1 MKSGMNAM
9 ERPECER
16 MNRRDFVKV
25 TGAAAAG
32 VLLAGS
38 PPISA
43 EPLARKRYAMIGT
56 GHRGTGMWGKDIFDR
71 YSNEIEFVGLC
82 DKNGKRAEAG
92 KKLIGANCPTF
103 TNFDDMVAKTKPELL
118 VVTTM
123 DSTHHEFITRALAM
137 GIDVITEKPMVTQAV
152 DCQEV
157 LDAEK
162 RHNRKITVAFNYRYA
177 PKHQKIK
184 EILQSGE
191 IGKITSVDF
200 SWYLDT
206 SHGADYF
213 RRWHRLKSGGGSLW
227 VHKATHHFDLINWWL
242 AADPVEVAAYG
253 ELNIYGKSGM
263 FRHTNC
269 RPCPHKSKCPFYW
282 DMSKDARLMK
292 LYAECEDVDGYT
304 RDGCV
309 FKEDIDIY
317 DTMSAAVKYSNGV
330 SMSYSLNASMP
341 IEGYRV
347 AFNGTKG
354 RLEVRDY
361 ERQPWAEAIQSE
373 MYLIRNFSGKRERI
387 EMPDV
392 EGGHS
397 GGDDRLRD
405 LIFKNVKVPEH
416 LKLPD
421 SRAGAMSC
429 LTGIAARTSIEQ
441 NRPVKINELIR
452 L

>member
-1 MKSGMNAM
+1 MAEPKVDGL
-9 ERPECER
+9 
-16 MNRRDFVKV
+16 NRRDFVRA
-25 TGAAAAG
+25 TGAAAAS
-32 VLLAGS
+32 VLLAG
-38 PPISA
+38 PVLA
-43 EPLARKRYAMIGT
+43 TVTPLARKRLAMVGT

-71 YSNEIEFVGLC
+71 YSNEVEFVGLC

-92 KKLIGANCPTF
+92 RKLIGASCPTF
-103 TNFDDMVAKTKPELL
+103 TNFDEMTSKVKPDLL
-118 VVTTM
+118 IVTTM
-123 DSTHHEFITRALAM
+123 DSTHHQFITSALSK

-152 DCQEV
+152 DCQAV

-162 RHNRKITVAFNYRYA
+162 KHNRKITVAFNYRYA

-191 IGKITSVDF
+191 IGKVTSVDF

-227 VHKATHHFDLINWWL
+227 VHKATHHFDLVNWWL
-242 AADPVEVAAYG
+242 AADPVEVSAYG
-253 ELNIYGKSGM
+253 DLNIYGKNGE

-269 RPCPHKSKCPFYW
+269 RSCPHKAKCPFYW
-282 DMSKDARLMK
+282 DLTKDARLTK
-292 LYAECEDVDGYT
+292 LYSECEDVDGYM

-317 DTMSAAVKYSNGV
+317 DTMSAAIKYSNGV

-347 AFNGTKG
+347 AFNGTRG
-354 RLEVRDY
+354 RLEARDY
-361 ERQPWAEAIQSE
+361 ERQPWPESVQSE
-373 MYLIRNFSGKRERI
+373 IYLIKNFSGKRERI
-387 EMPDV
+387 EMPNV

-441 NRPVKINELIR
+441 KRPVKISELVRI
-452 L
+452 

>member
-1 MKSGMNAM
+1 MA
-9 ERPECER
+9 RPKR
-16 MNRRDFVKV
+16 DQVNRREFVKA
-25 TGAAAAG
+25 TGAAAAS
-32 VLLAGS
+32 VFLAG
-38 PPISA
+38 PRPLA
-43 EPLARKRYAMIGT
+43 ATPLARKRYAMIGI
-56 GHRGTGMWGKDIFDR
+56 GHRGTGMWGKDIFER
-71 YSNEIEFVGLC
+71 YSDEIEFVGLC

-92 KKLIGANCPTF
+92 KLLIGTDCPTF
-103 TNFDDMVAKTKPELL
+103 TDFDEMVAKAKPELL
-118 VVTTM
+118 MVTTM
-123 DSTHHEFITRALAM
+123 DSTHHQFITKALGL
-137 GIDVITEKPMVTQAV
+137 GIDVITEKPMVTEASQCRAI
-152 DCQEV
+152 

-162 RHNRKITVAFNYRYA
+162 QHNRKITVAFNYRYA

-191 IGKITSVDF
+191 IGKITSADF

-227 VHKATHHFDLINWWL
+227 VHKATHHFDLINWWI
-242 AADPVEVAAYG
+242 AADPVEVSAYG
-253 ELNIYGKSGM
+253 ELNVYGKNGT

-269 RPCPHKSKCPFYW
+269 RPCPHKAKCPFYW
-282 DMSKDARLMK
+282 DMTKDARLMK
-292 LYAECEDVDGYT
+292 LYADCEDVDGYM

-317 DTMSAAVKYSNGV
+317 DTMSAAVKYSSGV

-354 RLEVRDY
+354 RLEARDY
-361 ERQPWAEAIQSE
+361 EKQPWPEQFQSE
-373 MYLIRNFSGKRERI
+373 IYLAKNFSGKRERI
-387 EMPDV
+387 VIPDV
-392 EGGHS
+392 AGGHS

-405 LIFKNVKVPEH
+405 AIFRKAAVPDH

-429 LTGIAARTSIEQ
+429 LTGIAARTSIERK
-441 NRPVKINELIR
+441 RPVKISELVR
-452 L
+452 F

>member
-1 MKSGMNAM
+1 MSNGSI
-9 ERPECER
+9 
-16 MNRRDFVKV
+16 NRRDFVKAG
-25 TGAAAAG
+25 TAAAAS

-38 PPISA
+38 MPA
-43 EPLARKRYAMIGT
+43 ATVTPLARKRYAMIGT
-56 GHRGTGMWGKDIFDR
+56 GHRGTGMWGKDIFER
-71 YSNEIEFVGLC
+71 YANEIEFVGLC

-92 KKLIGANCPTF
+92 RKLIGAACPTF
-103 TNFDDMVAKTKPELL
+103 TDFDEMVAKTRPELL
-118 VVTTM
+118 MVTTV
-123 DSTHHEFITRALAM
+123 DSTHHEFITRALAK
-137 GIDVITEKPMVTQAV
+137 GIDVITEKPMVTEAVQA
-152 DCQEV
+152 QAI

-162 RHNRKITVAFNYRYA
+162 KYNRKITVAFNYRYA

-227 VHKATHHFDLINWWL
+227 VHKATHHFDLVNWWL
-242 AADPVEVAAYG
+242 AADPVEVQAYG
-253 ELNIYGKSGM
+253 DLTVYGKAGT

-269 RPCPHKSKCPFYW
+269 RTCPYKAKCPFYW
-282 DMSKDARLMK
+282 DLTKDARLMK
-292 LYAECEDVDGYT
+292 LYAECEDVDGYM

-317 DTMSAAVKYSNGV
+317 DTMSAGVKYSNGV
-330 SMSYSLNASMP
+330 MMSYSLNASMP
-341 IEGYRV
+341 IEGYRI
-347 AFNGTKG
+347 AFNGTQG

-361 ERQPWAEAIQSE
+361 ERQPWPEELQSE
-373 MYLIRNFSGKRERI
+373 IYLIKSFPKKRERI

-392 EGGHS
+392 KGGHS
-397 GGDDRLRD
+397 GGDDVLRD
-405 LIFKNVKVPEH
+405 VIFKNTEVPGH
-416 LKLPD
+416 LQLPG

-441 NRPVKINELIR
+441 KRSVKINELIK

>member
-1 MKSGMNAM
+1 MI
-9 ERPECER
+9 
-16 MNRRDFVKV
+16 NRRDFVKT
-25 TGAAAAG
+25 TGAVAAS
-32 VLLAGS
+32 VFLAGS
-38 PPISA
+38 VPA
-43 EPLARKRYAMIGT
+43 TVTPLARRRYAMIGT

-71 YSNEIEFVGLC
+71 YANEVEFVGLC

-92 KKLIGANCPTF
+92 KKLIGASCPTF
-103 TNFDDMVAKTKPELL
+103 TNFDEMIAKAKPDLL
-118 VVTTM
+118 IVTTM
-123 DSTHHEFITRALAM
+123 DSTHHQFITNALSK

-152 DCQEV
+152 DCQAV

-162 RHNRKITVAFNYRYA
+162 KNNRKITVAFNYRYA

-227 VHKATHHFDLINWWL
+227 VHKATHHFDLMNWWL
-242 AADPVEVAAYG
+242 AADPVEVTAYG
-253 ELNIYGKSGM
+253 ELNVYGKNGT

-269 RPCPHKSKCPFYW
+269 RSCPHKTKCPFYW
-282 DMSKDARLMK
+282 DVTKDARLTK
-292 LYAECEDVDGYT
+292 LYSECEDVDGYM

-317 DTMSAAVKYSNGV
+317 DTMSAAVKYSNGA

-361 ERQPWAEAIQSE
+361 EKQPWPEELQSE
-373 MYLIRNFSGKRERI
+373 IYLIKNFSGKRERI
-387 EMPDV
+387 EMPNV
-392 EGGHS
+392 KSGHS

-405 LIFKNVKVPEH
+405 VIFKNAKVPDH

-441 NRPVKINELIR
+441 KRPVKISELVR

>member
-1 MKSGMNAM
+1 MI
-9 ERPECER
+9 
-16 MNRRDFVKV
+16 NRRDFVKT
-25 TGAAAAG
+25 TGVAAAS
-32 VLLAGS
+32 VLLSRTVPATVT
-38 PPISA
+38 
-43 EPLARKRYAMIGT
+43 PLARRRYAMIGT
-56 GHRGTGMWGKDIFDR
+56 GHRGTGMWGKDIFER
-71 YSNEIEFVGLC
+71 YSNEVEFVGLC

-92 KKLIGANCPTF
+92 KKLIGASCPTF
-103 TNFDDMVAKTKPELL
+103 TSFEEMVAKTKPELL
-118 VVTTM
+118 MVTTM
-123 DSTHHEFITRALAM
+123 DSTHHQFITKALAM

-152 DCQEV
+152 DCQAV

-162 RHNRKITVAFNYRYA
+162 QHNRKITVAFNYRYA

-191 IGKITSVDF
+191 IGKVNAVDF

-213 RRWHRLKSGGGSLW
+213 RRWHRLKAGGGSLW
-227 VHKATHHFDLINWWL
+227 VHKATHHFDLVNWWL
-242 AADPVEVAAYG
+242 GADPVEVTAYG
-253 ELNIYGKSGM
+253 DLNVYGKAGEY
-263 FRHTNC
+263 RHTNC
-269 RPCPHKSKCPFYW
+269 RTCPHKAKCPFFW
-282 DMSKDARLMK
+282 DLTKDARLMK
-292 LYAECEDVDGYT
+292 LYAECEDVDGYM

-309 FKEDIDIY
+309 FKQDIDIY

-341 IEGYRV
+341 IEGYRI

-361 ERQPWAEAIQSE
+361 ERQSWPEALQSE
-373 MYLIRNFSGKRERI
+373 IYLIKSFPRSRERI
-387 EMPDV
+387 EMPNIA
-392 EGGHS
+392 GGHS

-405 LIFKNVKVPEH
+405 VIFKNAQVPEH

-441 NRPVKINELIR
+441 KRPVKIGELIR